1 MKFTVE
7 PKPDLKLHGVK
18 MNCDDQDNDDKYLKS
33 IGLPGKHTCSYFV
46 GGPGSGKTSLLYS
59 FLHSSKPKFY
69 RRYFDTIN
77 IWSPSLHT
85 SSKAWKVQPESI
97 KTEFNESEIEE
108 VLSDL
113 DNTEKNLLL
122 FDDMISQINKS
133 GKGVLRTLFF
143 NRRHRGITLFLT
155 SQRYNLLDLS
165 LRTNLSHLF
174 LWNTSKAEL
183 LLIYEEKI
191 NGIDKETWLEMC
203 EWVFQEPHTFLYLQL
218 QPTLKFHKNLEP
230 IKIMNTE

>member
-7 PKPDLKLHGVK
+7 PRPDLKLHGVK
-18 MNCDDQDNDDKYLKS
+18 MNCDEQDSDDKYLKS

-59 FLHSSKPKFY
+59 LLHSCKPKFF
-69 RRYFDTIN
+69 RKYFDTIN

-85 SSKAWKVQPESI
+85 SSKSWRVQPECI
-97 KTEFNESEIEE
+97 KTEYNESEIEE
-108 VLSDL
+108 VLSEL
-113 DNTEKNLLL
+113 DNKDKNLLL
-122 FDDMISQINKS
+122 LDDMIASINRS

-174 LWNTSKAEL
+174 IWNTSKAEL
-183 LLIYEEKI
+183 LLIFEEKI
-191 NGIDKETWLEMC
+191 SGLDKETWLALC
-203 EWVFQEPHTFLYLQL
+203 DFVFQEPHTFLYIQL
-218 QPTLKFHKNLEP
+218 VPSLKYYKNFEP
-230 IKIMNTE
+230 IMISQEN